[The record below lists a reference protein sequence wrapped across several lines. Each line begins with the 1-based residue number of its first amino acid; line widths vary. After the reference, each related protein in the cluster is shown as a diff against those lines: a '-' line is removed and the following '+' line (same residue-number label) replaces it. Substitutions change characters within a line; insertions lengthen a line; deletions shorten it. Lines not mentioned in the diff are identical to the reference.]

1 MASMIVFPSV
11 DTLSKLA
18 IVVKKGRGVSVRVD
32 SSWCI
37 QEENRL
43 SYTTIT
49 FLIESCRDYHFK
61 KDIISL
67 GVYDSVVRA
76 LNFDFT
82 KPVIVPQTLE
92 VVYEIKDIGK
102 AAYTTVF
109 EIYSS
114 LPSYEL
120 CAKAEIVNVF
130 VANDEI
136 RAIEIPPVVRDRLL
150 SLQ

>member
-1 MASMIVFPSV
+1 MIVFPSIDV
-11 DTLSKLA
+11 LSSLA
-18 IVVKKGRGVSVRVD
+18 VIVKKARSVSVHVD

-37 QEENRL
+37 QDENRL

-49 FLIESCRDYHFK
+49 FLMEACRDYHFK
-61 KDIISL
+61 KDISSL

-76 LNFDFT
+76 LHFDFT
-82 KPVIVPQTLE
+82 KPIIVPQTLE
-92 VVYEIKDIGK
+92 VVYEIRDIGK
-102 AAYTTVF
+102 ATYTMVF

-114 LPSYEL
+114 LPSYDL
-120 CAKAEIVNVF
+120 CAKADIVNVF